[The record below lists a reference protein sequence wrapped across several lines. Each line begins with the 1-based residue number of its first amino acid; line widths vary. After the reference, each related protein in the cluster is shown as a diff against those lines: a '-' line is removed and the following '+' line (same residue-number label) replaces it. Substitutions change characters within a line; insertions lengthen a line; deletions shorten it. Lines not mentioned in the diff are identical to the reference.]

1 MTATSTVDTGDHE
14 KDAPV
19 LGMPPQPAPQPV
31 HDHIHEPEVRESEV
45 SEPEGPEPQ
54 ILGPQVPESEGR
66 EADGL
71 GLPFAWEHGPHGQVI
86 RERNRRFR
94 FPAAD
99 DTGPGQRRLL
109 AMALYTAMLGLAALA
124 VTVRGVIAIMT
135 DSAPSWF
142 QPAFAGAGLVGF
154 ASVVGAFMSIHRP
167 RTPWLLLGFAAIP
180 LAVNVLTTMSA

>member
-19 LGMPPQPAPQPV
+19 LEMTPQPAPQPA
-31 HDHIHEPEVRESEV
+31 HDHIHEPEVRQSEV
-45 SEPEGPEPQ
+45 SGPDGPEPQ
-54 ILGPQVPESEGR
+54 VPDSEVR

-71 GLPFAWEHGPHGQVI
+71 GLPFAWEHGPHGQVT
-86 RERNRRFR
+86 RERNHRFR

-167 RTPWLLLGFAAIP
+167 RMPWLLLGFAAIP
-180 LAVNVLTTMSA
+180 LAVNVLTTKSA